1 MNVLILTDFSE
12 VSDNAGRYAVDFLQN
27 IAANFFLLNIHD
39 FNFSKSASKSLEN
52 ELVSTLEQLQNSVQ
66 DLENHTKNP
75 EHNFNTILSSD
86 NLINAVRKAQAEKKI
101 DFIFI
106 GAASQ
111 EVHQHPI
118 LGDHAYEVIRKIR
131 CNIMAVPGGST
142 YIKAEKFVLPVDYSV
157 ISREKVFQHLEQAGF
172 ISQGRLTVI
181 ELDEDHHES
190 MTKEFEWPQLS
201 TVNGEVKTKYLKMG
215 ESQIFSED
223 LLKEI
228 QGRFDMI
235 IIIGKNLSVC
245 DHFLHARYG
254 LLSTLSNSLPILVI
268 HECK

>member
-12 VSDNAGRYAVDFLQN
+12 VSDNAAKYAVDFLQH

-39 FNFSKSASKSLEN
+39 FNFNKEASTHLEG
-52 ELVSTLEQLQNSVQ
+52 ELVSTLERLQSDINELQNYTS
-66 DLENHTKNP
+66 NTSHSF
-75 EHNFNTILSSD
+75 HTILSSD
-86 NLINAVRKAQAEKKI
+86 NLINAIRKALEEKKI
-101 DFIFI
+101 DLIFI
-106 GAASQ
+106 GAASHP
-111 EVHQHPI
+111 VHQHPI

-131 CNIMAVPGGST
+131 CNIMAVPGDST
-142 YIKAEKFVLPVDYSV
+142 YSDAEKFVMPVDYSV
-157 ISREKVFQHLEQAGF
+157 ISREKVFQQLEEARF
-172 ISQGRLTVI
+172 INQGLLTVI

-190 MTKEFEWPQLS
+190 TTKEFAWPTLS
-201 TVNGEVKTKYLKMG
+201 AVQEDVKTRYVKMG

-228 QGRFDMI
+228 QERFDMI
-235 IIIGKNLSVC
+235 VIIGKNLSVC

-254 LLSTLSNSLPILVI
+254 LLSTLENSLPILVI